1 MDTDLLG
8 VATLITIVFI
18 VICIE
23 IIVVWTVASYLA
35 TLLGANGFVWWCI
48 AIVVFLL
55 LNGVLGA
62 IGRMGLE

>member
-1 MDTDLLG
+1 MDTDLLDVG
-8 VATLITIVFI
+8 IILTIIFI

-23 IIVVWTVASYLA
+23 LIVVWTVASYLA

>member
-1 MDTDLLG
+1 MDWDIVGILTIICILFMVAVLEVIVVVVVSG
-8 VATLITIVFI
+8 YIATLFGATGIT
-18 VICIE
+18 
-23 IIVVWTVASYLA
+23 
-35 TLLGANGFVWWCI
+35 WWCI

>member
-8 VATLITIVFI
+8 VATLITIAFI
-18 VICIE
+18 VICVE

-48 AIVVFLL
+48 AIVTFIII
-55 LNGVLGA
+55 NGLVGA
-62 IGRMGLE
+62 VVSIGK

>member
-1 MDTDLLG
+1 MDTDLLD
-8 VATLITIVFI
+8 VAIILTIIFI

-23 IIVVWTVASYLA
+23 LIVVWTVASYLA

-62 IGRMGLE
+62 VYRIGVE

>member
-35 TLLGANGFVWWCI
+35 TLLGASGFVWWCI
-48 AIVVFLL
+48 AIVTFLII
-55 LNGVLGA
+55 NGLLGA
-62 IGRMGLE
+62 VASIGK